1 MTTLYRRILYTA
13 AVALLGAYGYFTL
26 RGPQG
31 ISALMEKRS
40 LIRQLET
47 ENAESAQQN
56 ENKRKRIE
64 GLHLNESKQKLEI
77 REKTKKILPG
87 ETEFVLPETPRP
99 ATAAKDP
106 LTAQ

>member
-1 MTTLYRRILYTA
+1 MTNVHRRILYTA
-13 AVALLGAYGYFTL
+13 AVALLCVFGFFTL
-26 RGPQG
+26 WGPQG

-47 ENAESAQQN
+47 ENADLAQQN
-56 ENKRKRIE
+56 ENKRRRIDNL
-64 GLHLNESKQKLEI
+64 GRNESKQKLEI

-106 LTAQ
+106 ITAQ